1 MSEQQTVIE
10 LNNKIDN
17 LANLMSKLMF
27 YHINS
32 QPIERQE
39 ELSNKIH
46 DFANMLDKHMPVEK
60 QEEQKDEQ
68 QVEQKDEQPV
78 KKQYEKSPKLVIEV
92 LKNGLELRR
101 TFHPNGK
108 VCSEICINPNT
119 ELETMP
125 NSSSSSSTYY
135 DENGK
140 IIRKEWKKEGKYYR
154 ATRESTVVCFN
165 PLNDEVIE
173 RKWLDEN
180 GKYHR
185 EDGPAHILY
194 DENGLYKLQEFLV
207 HGDYSPKHEWHRIE
221 FSKGKIIKRN
231 KFVDVCTKLE
241 KDTITYERFNS
252 KGQVV
257 ETQRR
262 ATDDSELP
270 NFELRD
276 HDGTILEERWE
287 EYNPIIGEFVI
298 HRYNKPALIAY
309 HKNKPYVSY
318 YFENGTFISSKYHD
332 IPE

>member
-10 LNNKIDN
+10 LSNKVDN
-17 LANLMSKLMF
+17 LASIMSKFMF
-27 YHINS
+27 YHITS
-32 QPIERQE
+32 KPIEEQE
-39 ELSNKIH
+39 ELSNMV
-46 DFANMLDKHMPVEK
+46 DNLANMVNKQKVEQKVEK
-60 QEEQKDEQ
+60 QIENQ
-68 QVEQKDEQPV
+68 
-78 KKQYEKSPKLVIEV
+78 SPKSVTEV
-92 LKNGLELRR
+92 LKNGLEIHRK
-101 TFHPNGK
+101 FHPNGK
-108 VCSEICINPNT
+108 LCSEICINPNT
-119 ELETMP
+119 GLETTP
-125 NSSSSSSTYY
+125 NISSSSSTYY

-154 ATRESTVVCFN
+154 ATCESTVVHFN
-165 PLNDEVIE
+165 PLYGNEIE
-173 RKWLDEN
+173 KKWLNEN
-180 GKYHR
+180 GQYHR

-194 DENGLYKLQEFLV
+194 DENGLFKLREFLV
-207 HGDYSPKHEWHRIE
+207 NGEHSPNHEWHRIE

-287 EYNPIIGEFVI
+287 RYNPIIGEFVI
-298 HRYNKPALIAY
+298 HRYRKPALIAY

-318 YFENGTFISSKYHD
+318 YFENGTLVLSEYHD